1 MPFWN
6 FGAERASPHRT
17 QIFGPPSPQKCGK
30 HIFVAYKLTT
40 GKIAVKSQTKKS
52 HTSTLLLP
60 CIHTCAARLG
70 AGPRAQLLLQ
80 QASGNF
86 QKGQEH
92 RLPLLQAT

>member
-6 FGAERASPHRT
+6 FGAERASPHQT

-70 AGPRAQLLLQ
+70 AGPGGSVTLTAGLRKFPEG
-80 QASGNF
+80 SG
-86 QKGQEH
+86 
-92 RLPLLQAT
+92 T